1 MLHPLYKTRSHKK
14 KQSENKHKHWGKN
27 KKAENCKILQKWQK
41 IHLKNLR
48 KYRKGENKKGKP
60 RKLKNWVKIPN
71 SRIREATE
79 RENRENERKK
89 LLSK

>member
-1 MLHPLYKTRSHKK
+1 M
-14 KQSENKHKHWGKN
+14 
-27 KKAENCKILQKWQK
+27 
-41 IHLKNLR
+41 KNLR

>member
-1 MLHPLYKTRSHKK
+1 M
-14 KQSENKHKHWGKN
+14 
-27 KKAENCKILQKWQK
+27 QKVST
-41 IHLKNLR
+41 
-48 KYRKGENKKGKP
+48 KGKP

-89 LLSK
+89 FIGQQQKGK